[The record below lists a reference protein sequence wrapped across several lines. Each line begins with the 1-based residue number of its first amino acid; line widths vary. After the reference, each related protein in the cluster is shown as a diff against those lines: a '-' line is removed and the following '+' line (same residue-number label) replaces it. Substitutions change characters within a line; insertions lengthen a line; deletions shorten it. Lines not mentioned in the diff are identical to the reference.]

1 MIAKIAAIFALIG
14 AVAAAP
20 VSRTTSIQG
29 MLADGGGFKST
40 GTTTAGAAADS
51 DSGIASS
58 ALKGV
63 GSVLG
68 MAGPGFAT
76 GAALAS
82 PSL

>member
-20 VSRTTSIQG
+20 VSRASVNGI
-29 MLADGGGFKST
+29 LASGAGFESE
-40 GTTTAGAAADS
+40 GTTTAGAAADK
-51 DSGIASS
+51 DAGIASS
-58 ALKGV
+58 SLEGV